1 MMSCCGDSLC
11 VLMTFQ
17 GQESWIQATC
27 TKITLWAKSR
37 RAHRVFNEA
46 EAMWL
51 VKIGQYN
58 SQAKLVGMQG
68 DSQEVILN
76 CQTSLTSG

>member
-1 MMSCCGDSLC
+1 MMSCCDDSLC

-27 TKITLWAKSR
+27 TKITLSWAKSR

-51 VKIGQYN
+51 VKI
-58 SQAKLVGMQG
+58 
-68 DSQEVILN
+68 D
-76 CQTSLTSG
+76 

>member
-1 MMSCCGDSLC
+1 MLWRQFVRSNDIPR
-11 VLMTFQ
+11 
-17 GQESWIQATC
+17 QESWIQATC